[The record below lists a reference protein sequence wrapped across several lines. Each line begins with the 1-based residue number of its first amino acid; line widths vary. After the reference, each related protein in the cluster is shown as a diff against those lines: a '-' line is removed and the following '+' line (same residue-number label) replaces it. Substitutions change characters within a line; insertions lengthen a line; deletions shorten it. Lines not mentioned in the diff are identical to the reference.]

1 MRGDRSLIHRLA
13 TLPGMVDFVV
23 STALAGRAKT
33 GIMLPFDRK
42 MRSRWQTGA
51 AAVWLPA
58 KRRT

>member
-1 MRGDRSLIHRLA
+1 
-13 TLPGMVDFVV
+13 MVDFVV